1 MWPSYANLTSIKTSP
16 NFCTH
21 GRILEIHVVG
31 PNYTSKDM
39 YVMYHIGKHELAL
52 GANVDILL
60 KATI

>member
-1 MWPSYANLTSIKTSP
+1 
-16 NFCTH
+16 
-21 GRILEIHVVG
+21 VG